1 MAPFSSSIKAPRHTF
16 RRVATEKGRYAEQG
30 FYDLHGALVGFP
42 KPGRSVVTRARFQ
55 LVQPCRSALL
65 HQQHLRHPAHC
76 KHVAMAA
83 PRALCTTKISISIHT
98 HHASGSSCWHT
109 PGTSPSNRPRPCTPT
124 RTSCIDCHLNMDAM
138 LCYAI
143 LCYAMLRYAQVA
155 DFAAVSS
162 GPSLCHTKL
171 EGPQQ
176 LRSLLPA
183 KHEGITAAASPS
195 TTRRL
200 NPRS

>member
-83 PRALCTTKISISIHT
+83 PRALCTTKISLYICT
-98 HHASGSSCWHT
+98 HIMLPDLRIGNR
-109 PGTSPSNRPRPCTPT
+109 PGTSPSNRPRPCTQT
-124 RTSCIDCHLNMDAM
+124 RTSCIDCHLNMDAAM
-138 LCYAI
+138 LC
-143 LCYAMLRYAQVA
+143 YAQVA
-155 DFAAVSS
+155 DSAAVSS

-195 TTRRL
+195 TTQRL